1 MDMMKIHDA
10 LECAMSLARTANGY
24 IEARE
29 PWKLAKDPAC
39 RDELDEVLASLI
51 RSLIVLSALLLPVMP
66 KKMDELAAGLGLPAV
81 PSLKEAVKISPAGL
95 SIKGMTPLFP
105 KPENPE
111 D

>member
-1 MDMMKIHDA
+1 MKIHHA
-10 LECAMSLARTANGY
+10 LECAMGLARTANGY

-29 PWKLAKDPAC
+29 PWKLANDPGR

-66 KKMDELAAGLGLPAV
+66 KKMNELAAGLGLTAV
-81 PSLKEAVKISPAGL
+81 PSLKEAVKISPGGL
-95 SIKGMTPLFP
+95 SIKRMTPLFP
-105 KPENPE
+105 KPERPA